1 MLGRSLGGMVV
12 LPLVAVALAACGSST
27 PAGTTSRSGTPTAAP
42 HTPSGPPSGPPSGSG
57 TAAGDADVSGAI
69 TVTSVLCSWPGT
81 SGPGIRVF
89 AQPAGQTSS
98 GVQLVILVQ
107 ADAVNV
113 KAATGSGTT
122 YAQREFNGPGVSNF
136 DETKGATVD
145 ATLTED
151 KAQGAHP
158 GNIGAMSSLT
168 MTVACGSEQPGT
180 ASVTVT
186 GSTADGMLSG
196 QLTSARV
203 DCATYPQ
210 GKTADVTALTQVG
223 GSSMLIIVGVTWAGI
238 TVAVDGRFYAN
249 TDPGT
254 GTATSGGA
262 HWSGDVTEQS
272 SGATLHVSGDATCG
286 SSTAT

>member
-1 MLGRSLGGMVV
+1 MPGRSLRGIV
-12 LPLVAVALAACGSST
+12 LVPVLAVALAACGSSSPSSTTSSGGTPPTASAT
-27 PAGTTSRSGTPTAAP
+27 PA
-42 HTPSGPPSGPPSGSG
+42 PPSGPPSGSG
-57 TAAGDADVSGAI
+57 TAVGDANVSGAI
-69 TVTSVLCSWPGT
+69 TVSSVLCSWPGT

-89 AQPAGQTSS
+89 AHAASQTSS

-158 GNIGAMSSLT
+158 GNIGAMSSLK
-168 MTVACGSEQPGT
+168 MTVACGREQPGT

-238 TVAVDGRFYAN
+238 TVSVDGHFYAN

-254 GTATSGGA
+254 GTATSAGA